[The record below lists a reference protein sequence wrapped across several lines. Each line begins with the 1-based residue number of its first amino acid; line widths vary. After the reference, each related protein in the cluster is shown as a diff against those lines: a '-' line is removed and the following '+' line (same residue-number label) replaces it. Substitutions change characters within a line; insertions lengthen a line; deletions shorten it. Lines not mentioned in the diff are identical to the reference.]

1 MTFDFGPLPRPAVTR
16 VALDGAF
23 AGREEITVEWDG
35 AVIPFDRAPAAV
47 GQAMAAVDRAL
58 PMLRPVQRRAVSRVV
73 QAILSRGDEFN
84 SQRFHHPHGTAFDR
98 LSVSAVV
105 TVEDCVLDKAGDA
118 PRIVHVNGSGICRA
132 KDAGSF
138 WHGER
143 AAFHV
148 GRRGGLTATRTRKA
162 KRGDGFVTDRYQGG
176 RAWIHGFAMNG
187 LD

>member
-1 MTFDFGPLPRPAVTR
+1 MPLDFGPLPRAAVTR

-23 AGREEITVEWDG
+23 AGREEVEIEWGG

-47 GQAMAAVDRAL
+47 GQAMRAVDEAL
-58 PMLRPVQRRAVSRVV
+58 PMLRPAQRRAVRGVV
-73 QAILSRGDEFN
+73 QAILTRADA
-84 SQRFHHPHGTAFDR
+84 FHDAAHGTAFDR
-98 LSVSAVV
+98 ISVSAVV
-105 TVEDCVLDKAGDA
+105 AVEDGLLDKAGDA
-118 PRIVHVNGSGICRA
+118 PRLVHVNGSGICRS

-138 WHGER
+138 WHGEH

-162 KRGDGFVTDRYQGG
+162 KRGDGFITDRFTGG
-176 RAWIHGFAMNG
+176 RAWIHGFALNG